1 MCRVFNLYVAYT
13 SYNVLL
19 SFAIAASHPD
29 DDNFMILA
37 GNTHSLVKI
46 TETLLDIVPANNMRY
61 FSFKKSKGRCNLSS
75 FFVKKHNLQ
84 ILEDKVR
91 SFPRIDRIFYGCEWS
106 VYTTYA
112 VHLVQAINPEAD
124 FLFLD
129 DGIFTYANAK
139 LTLKNYIERIADKFF
154 YCALHINTEQ
164 YGALKHN
171 GFMCALF
178 PDLLPNEH
186 ENKKHYTIDMNA
198 LLEQISDE
206 KLIEKTDT
214 SQIDNIEVLFA
225 TDYRWMDFNEN
236 IIERIQD
243 CSKNNRRVA
252 IKRHPADNGK
262 ISFTPPLECNNVYE
276 LKFTIPIELYY
287 FRYRKTLNKIV
298 GGVSTSLL
306 MARKMLPDVEITA
319 IVFSDSLKDNNTVR
333 VIDFY
338 KKIGIS
344 ISIIYV

>member
-1 MCRVFNLYVAYT
+1 MFRVFNLFVAYT

-19 SFAIAASHPD
+19 SFAVAASHPD

-37 GNTHSLVKI
+37 GNTKSLVKI
-46 TETLLDIVPANNMRY
+46 TETLLNIAPANNMRY
-61 FSFKKSKGRCNLSS
+61 FSFEKSKGCCNLSS
-75 FFVKKHNLQ
+75 FFVKKHNLH
-84 ILEDKVR
+84 ILADKVK

-106 VYTTYA
+106 VYTTYS
-112 VHLVQAINPEAD
+112 VYLVQTINSEAD

-154 YCALHINTEQ
+154 YGTWHINTAK

-178 PDLLPNEH
+178 PNLLPNEH
-186 ENKKHYTIDMNA
+186 KKKKHYTIDINA
-198 LLEQISDE
+198 FLEQISDE
-206 KLIEKTDT
+206 KLIIET
-214 SQIDNIEVLFA
+214 STAQIDNIEVLFA
-225 TDYRWMDFNEN
+225 TDYRWMDFNKN
-236 IIERIQD
+236 IIERILD
-243 CSKNNRRVA
+243 CSDNNMRVA

-262 ISFTPPLECNNVYE
+262 ISFTPPECNNVYE
-276 LKFTIPIELYY
+276 LKSTIPVELYY
-287 FRYRKTLNKIV
+287 LRYRKTLKKIV

-306 MARKMLPDVEITA
+306 MARKMLPDAEITA

-338 KKIGIS
+338 KKIGIT
-344 ISIIYV
+344 ISIINV